1 MSGLQSSGC
10 DLQSLMDTDNDA
22 PLSLN
27 VEACENGVLQQ
38 LQPSGEELAAH
49 NSEGVPNGSP
59 TIEEVQQNL
68 QSSVISK
75 EDEAVETSVEEV
87 GEKSIVPPYSN
98 GSASSK
104 ESKVKNSADHQN
116 DKPQKASGKLK
127 NGKPSSSGNPVISGA
142 KKDKDGKPKGTMP
155 SKSLAKQPTALGA
168 KGNSVTERN
177 TKHVPSSLKS
187 NNHSKQTDKTSSPS
201 GPQPED
207 LKEKTK
213 VKLPLKKDIPSK
225 VESTDK
231 SIVSP
236 TSEDARSRRA
246 NALPSYGFSFK
257 CNERAEKRKEF
268 YSKLEEKIHAKE
280 MEQNNIQA
288 KTKESQE
295 AEIKMFRKSLTFKA
309 TPMPTFYQEPPPP
322 KVELKKIPPTRAKS
336 PKLGRKKVSSN
347 RLSLDQKVS
356 LEDTPPSKDPS
367 LASANKRTQR
377 KSLPKLPSQNT
388 NLSSRETKKSPHS
401 KAVSSKET
409 ENAASLPNN
418 SVPEDSAAS
427 NTKEEETIVEPEA
440 DDEPSFDEGKSNVGQ
455 ESIVVDH

>member
-1 MSGLQSSGC
+1 
-10 DLQSLMDTDNDA
+10 MDTDNNT

-27 VEACENGVLQQ
+27 VEACENGLLQQ
-38 LQPSGEELAAH
+38 LQPAGEELAAH
-49 NSEGVPNGSP
+49 KSEGVPNGSP
-59 TIEEVQQNL
+59 TIEEVQQNFS
-68 QSSVISK
+68 SSVILK

-87 GEKSIVPPYSN
+87 GDKSIVPPYSN
-98 GSASSK
+98 GSVSCK
-104 ESKVKNSADHQN
+104 ESKVKNSADHQS

-127 NGKPSSSGNPVISGA
+127 NGKPSSSGNSVISGA

-155 SKSLAKQPTALGA
+155 SKSLPKQPTALGA
-168 KGNSVTERN
+168 KGNSVNERKASERN
-177 TKHVPSSLKS
+177 TKLVPSSLKS
-187 NNHSKQTDKTSSPS
+187 NNHSKQTNKTSSPS
-201 GPQPED
+201 GPQPEGI
-207 LKEKTK
+207 KEKTI
-213 VKLPLKKDIPSK
+213 VKLPLKKDTPNK
-225 VESTDK
+225 VESVAK
-231 SIVSP
+231 SIASP
-236 TSEDARSRRA
+236 TSEDAKSRRA

-356 LEDTPPSKDPS
+356 FEDTPPSKDLS

-377 KSLPKLPSQNT
+377 KSLPKLPSQST
-388 NLSSRETKKSPHS
+388 NLSSRETKKSSHS

-409 ENAASLPNN
+409 ENVPSLPDN
-418 SVPEDSAAS
+418 SIAEDSAAS
-427 NTKEEETIVEPEA
+427 NTIEEETIVEPEVN
-440 DDEPSFDEGKSNVGQ
+440 DEPSFDEGQ
-455 ESIVVDH
+455 ESIAVDH